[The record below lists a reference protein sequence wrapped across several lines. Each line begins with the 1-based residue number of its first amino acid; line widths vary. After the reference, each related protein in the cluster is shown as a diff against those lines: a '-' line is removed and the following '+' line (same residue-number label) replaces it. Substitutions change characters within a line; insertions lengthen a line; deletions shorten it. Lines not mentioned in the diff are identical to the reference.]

1 MTEFY
6 KLIRLLVSM
15 TGFLVV
21 AAIVLARGDALFT
34 AASRAV
40 LTFAVIYY
48 VLGFLQGLLAA
59 VAGSHATT
67 GRIDLEQR

>member
-1 MTEFY
+1 MSEFY
-6 KLIRLLVSM
+6 KLIRLLTSM

-34 AASRAV
+34 AALRAV
-40 LTFAVIYY
+40 LTFAVVYY

-59 VAGSHATT
+59 VAGSITT
-67 GRIDLEQR
+67 AGSVDLEQR